1 MTVIRSL
8 TLWYLLLLAQTVQAE
23 WPINV
28 ITALSQED
36 PVYKGLQH
44 FKEAV
49 ERRTEK
55 EVTVRI
61 FYGSQLGSD
70 EDILEQARAGANVA
84 VLIDGGRLSVYT
96 KELGILAG
104 PYLVSGAAQSRE
116 LVTSPLFETWVQAL
130 RESAGLQVLS
140 FNWWQGERHMLTQ
153 KPIYTPA
160 DLVGVR
166 VRTIGAP
173 MFLETVAAMGASP
186 TPISWAEIYPGLQ
199 QKVIDGAE
207 AQHPASFSSR
217 LYEVITHITKTGHIN
232 LMTGLVSGTRWFD
245 KLPAHLQVVV
255 REEALAAGDYAT
267 QLTLSALNDYE
278 TRMRAEGVTI
288 NEIDTTPFEQAT
300 AHVYEKLGYTEIRNQ
315 VHRQLKKTAD

>member
-1 MTVIRSL
+1 MHKFLMVWTLMLL
-8 TLWYLLLLAQTVQAE
+8 TAAAQAD

-44 FKEAV
+44 FKEGV
-49 ERRTEK
+49 ERRTRQ

-104 PYLVSGAAQSRE
+104 PYLVTGAAQSRE
-116 LVTSPLFETWVQAL
+116 LVTSPLFETWAQAL
-130 RESAGLQVLS
+130 KHSAGLQVLS

-153 KPIYTPA
+153 KPVTKPA
-160 DLVGVR
+160 DLTGVR

-173 MFLETVAAMGASP
+173 MFLETVSAMGASP

-207 AQHPASFSSR
+207 AQHSASFSSR
-217 LYEVITHITKTGHIN
+217 LYEVVTHITKTSHIN
-232 LMTGLVSGTRWFD
+232 LMTGLVSGSRWFD
-245 KLPAHLQVVV
+245 KLPAHLQKIV

-267 QLTLSALNDYE
+267 QLTLSALSGYE
-278 TRMRAEGVTI
+278 AEMRARGVTI
-288 NEIDTTPFEQAT
+288 SEIDTAPFIEAT
-300 AHVYEKLGYTEIRNQ
+300 AGVYEKLGYTEIRRQ
-315 VHRQLKKTAD
+315 VQRQLDNAMKN